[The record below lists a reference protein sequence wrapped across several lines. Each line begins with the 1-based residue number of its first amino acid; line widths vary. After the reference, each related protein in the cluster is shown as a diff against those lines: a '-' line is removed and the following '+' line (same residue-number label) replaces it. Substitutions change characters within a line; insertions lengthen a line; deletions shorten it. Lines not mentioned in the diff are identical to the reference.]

1 MEKEEEKEE
10 EEEEEEETM
19 AGSSGLPPH
28 SRLLAR
34 EGGEA
39 EAHLG
44 PPFISDTCHL
54 APNLHQKWTKM
65 HQQFTDTGF
74 LNLEHLKST
83 TELAEK
89 REGTFRFIYAYDNC
103 LV

>member
-1 MEKEEEKEE
+1 
-10 EEEEEEETM
+10 M

-54 APNLHQKWTKM
+54 APNLHQKWTEPHQNGSKIKM
-65 HQQFTDTGF
+65 HQQNLFVSILMPHADHRASEKKVSIEHFMNILATVSKQTD
-74 LNLEHLKST
+74 
-83 TELAEK
+83 
-89 REGTFRFIYAYDNC
+89 
-103 LV
+103 

>member
-1 MEKEEEKEE
+1 MWRRRRR
-10 EEEEEEETM
+10 
-19 AGSSGLPPH
+19 
-28 SRLLAR
+28 SRRRRLWQ
-34 EGGEA
+34 EGAAAFLRTVACWPGRGGC

-65 HQQFTDTGF
+65 HQKFTDTGIF
-74 LNLEHLKST
+74 NLEHLKST

-89 REGTFRFIYAYDNC
+89 KKAPSDLYTRMIT
-103 LV
+103 V

>member
-1 MEKEEEKEE
+1 MWRRRGRKR
-10 EEEEEEETM
+10 
-19 AGSSGLPPH
+19 
-28 SRLLAR
+28 SRRRRRLWQ
-34 EGGEA
+34 EGAAAFLRTVACWPGRGGC

-65 HQQFTDTGF
+65 HQKCTNTGF
-74 LNLEHLKST
+74 FNLEHLKSVA

-89 REGTFRFIYAYDNC
+89 REGHFRFLYDNC